1 VKVQEV
7 LTNGASHLPPGEI
20 TDMTVE
26 AEAECDRLLARIAE
40 RTGHNQERPT
50 TSERILPP
58 SMAAW

>member
-20 TDMTVE
+20 TDMIVE

-40 RTGHNQERPT
+40 RTGHDHERPT
-50 TSERILPP
+50 NERILPP
-58 SMAAW
+58 SMAPW